1 MKELSTDGQEQKP
14 EEPEV
19 KYDKIL
25 TADEVLDRLRILRE
39 AKTLGE
45 EVGEYIKRNQDDN

>member
-1 MKELSTDGQEQKP
+1 MKRQP

-19 KYDKIL
+19 KYGKTL